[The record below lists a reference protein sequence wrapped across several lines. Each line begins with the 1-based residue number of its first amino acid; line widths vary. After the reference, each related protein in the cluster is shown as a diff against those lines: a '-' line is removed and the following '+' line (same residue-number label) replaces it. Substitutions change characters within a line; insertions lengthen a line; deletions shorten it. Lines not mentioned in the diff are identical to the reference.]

1 LAEIGKV
8 GEVALAVKKL
18 ATELP
23 FQLLD
28 RSRERGL

>member
-8 GEVALAVKKL
+8 GEVVLAAKEL
-18 ATELP
+18 TTELS

-28 RSRERGL
+28 RP